1 MRSYGQF
8 CPVARAVDVLGDR
21 WTMLI
26 LRELLI
32 RDSRYSDLRD
42 ALPGIATNLLAERLR
57 QLESDGLVERV
68 GLPRPA
74 SAAAYRLT
82 DRGRAVE
89 PVIHALAQW
98 GAPLLSPGQGDDAF
112 RSHWLRL
119 AAPLLLD
126 GTDLA
131 QLEGL
136 TVLVRTGDAPVLFVV
151 EAGRLDVR
159 PAPSPCSAEVE
170 MSGEPSALLDFL
182 RTGGG
187 PGVTVTGAAE
197 AVRAWRDVLARSRT
211 PAG

>member
-57 QLESDGLVERV
+57 QLEGDGLVQRV

-74 SAAAYRLT
+74 SAVVYQLT
-82 DRGRAVE
+82 ERGREVE
-89 PVIHALAQW
+89 PVIHALARW
-98 GAPLLSPGQGDDAF
+98 GAPLLSGGQGEDTF

-126 GTDLA
+126 GADLTD
-131 QLEGL
+131 LEGL
-136 TVLVRTGDAPVLFVV
+136 TVLVHGGDAPVLMVV

-159 PAPSPCSAEVE
+159 PAPSPCTADVE
-170 MSGEPSALLDFL
+170 LTGAPSALVDFL
-182 RTGGG
+182 RGGSDA
-187 PGVTVTGAAE
+187 GVTVAGSDQ
-197 AVRAWRDVLARSRT
+197 AVTAWRAALDRSRSL
-211 PAG
+211 A